1 MGRPPNPP
9 PSSPRRIRTGPAAAL
24 LAVLALSAPAGSRAA
39 DLAAGAQLFASHCA
53 MCHGAAGR
61 PDPDDPVV
69 AALQPPP
76 ADLSDPLFNS
86 REPAADWAMVI
97 SHGGHAMGL
106 SAQMPAQSEV
116 LSPEQVRDVVAYV
129 KTLADTSGFPPGEL
143 NFFLALRTRKAF
155 PEDEVVWKLR
165 HTAREGGDELRNVL
179 EIEKRV
185 GRRGQLV
192 AELVHSDDGRTARAR
207 EIQLGYKHVLG
218 WNAAR
223 ASIASGALVLAVP
236 LDGDGSLALQP
247 SLAWARAWSDRWI
260 LQGSARATLP
270 FDDLD
275 LGEIE
280 FAAALHHRWTPWP
293 RRVFPG
299 MELVARTP
307 FRAAGGDRVQW
318 SVLPQVRIGLTRGG
332 HVALNVGIEAPLSD
346 QEWDWRGHVVLLW
359 DFADGSLFK
368 GW

>member
-1 MGRPPNPP
+1 M
-9 PSSPRRIRTGPAAAL
+9 
-24 LAVLALSAPAGSRAA
+24 
-39 DLAAGAQLFASHCA
+39 
-53 MCHGAAGR
+53 
-61 PDPDDPVV
+61 
-69 AALQPPP
+69 
-76 ADLSDPLFNS
+76 
-86 REPAADWAMVI
+86 
-97 SHGGHAMGL
+97 
-106 SAQMPAQSEV
+106 
-116 LSPEQVRDVVAYV
+116 
-129 KTLADTSGFPPGEL
+129 
-143 NFFLALRTRKAF
+143 
-155 PEDEVVWKLR
+155 
-165 HTAREGGDELRNVL
+165 
-179 EIEKRV
+179 
-185 GRRGQLV
+185 
-192 AELVHSDDGRTARAR
+192 
-207 EIQLGYKHVLG
+207 LG

-307 FRAAGGDRVQW
+307 FRRRRRPRPVERAAAGPDR
-318 SVLPQVRIGLTRGG
+318 PDPRRPCRAERRHRG
-332 HVALNVGIEAPLSD
+332 PLSD